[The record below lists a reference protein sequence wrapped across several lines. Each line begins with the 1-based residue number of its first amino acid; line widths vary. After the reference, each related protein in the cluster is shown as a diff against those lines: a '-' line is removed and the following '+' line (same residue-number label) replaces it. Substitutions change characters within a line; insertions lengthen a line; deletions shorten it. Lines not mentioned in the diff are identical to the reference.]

1 MSNDFTLQIFQAS
14 IDLITFSIYY
24 ISLYREEDNDDIV
37 EILDKK
43 CPRLKELYG
52 EYYISEIIGR
62 HPEFNRKVI
71 VADVS
76 FPFI

>member
-1 MSNDFTLQIFQAS
+1 M
-14 IDLITFSIYY
+14 
-24 ISLYREEDNDDIV
+24 YREEDNDDIV

-62 HPEFNRKVI
+62 HPESNRKII

-76 FPFI
+76 TILTRL